1 MPALPGNAR
10 ASVAAPISAGEK
22 MTGASEWTGRVGGIW
37 AREWERTDRSFG
49 TLTAHL
55 LDPQAIGDFASALD
69 IGCGAGEVAIALAA
83 RNPEAAITGLDIS
96 PDLLDVA
103 RERGSGFD
111 NVEFREG
118 DAARW
123 TPDDSADAPDLLI
136 SRHGVM
142 FFEDPIVAFAHLE
155 TVAAKRARLRFSCFR
170 ERAENHWVALLQGVT
185 PASSPPSDPLAPG
198 PFAFGEEGRVQD
210 ILTAAGW
217 HDVALKAYDY
227 AMIAGEGEDALDQAV
242 AYFQRI
248 GPAAGAIADL
258 TGAARDRAIEDL
270 RAMLAEHRS
279 DGRVALP
286 ASAWIVTARAE

>member
-1 MPALPGNAR
+1 
-10 ASVAAPISAGEK
+10 

-55 LDPQAIGDFASALD
+55 LDPAAIGDFASALD

-83 RNPEAAITGLDIS
+83 RNPEAAITGIDIS
-96 PDLLDVA
+96 QDLLHVA
-103 RERGSGFD
+103 RERGSTFD
-111 NVEFREG
+111 NLTFREG

-123 TPDDSADAPDLLI
+123 TPEDDSTEPDLLI

-142 FFEDPIVAFAHLE
+142 FFEDPIAAFAHLE

-170 ERAENHWVALLQGVT
+170 ERVENEWVSLLQGVT

-198 PFAFGEEGRVQD
+198 PFAFGEEGRVRD

-217 HDVALKAYDY
+217 HDVALEAYDY